1 MPTVRSDIV
10 IRLGS
15 SESDARSDRRA
26 IDDATPFVAWSLPSD
41 IQQVRFSVRLASA
54 EPNGWAFTTSG
65 VRNTPDQQFDFPSG
79 IGLNDN
85 FSGLCKLEVS
95 VSSSASGDMQWVSE
109 PYWFVYDRHLERF
122 FQADQLRFEWSATD
136 DPDGLPVNGIHHYW
150 LQIAH
155 DPLFND
161 VVYDNTAIVEPVA
174 TRVRYTA
181 TAFVPAMG
189 RHYFYRVAMHDG
201 LEWGEW
207 SIVHAFVNL
216 ERQPPSV
223 TIDSVTHTGNLLGDI
238 DITLTVSGADDHYV
252 WVELMYRIGGGE
264 KHPPSL
270 LDSLLYLPDGT
281 HRVTWRSF
289 RNLQRQHV
297 DGVMLHAIPYDESS
311 AGDEVAYGPF
321 AIDNSYIPIE
331 GGGFGSATVG
341 FAVRAGH
348 VGVRTL
354 GDLEGER
361 DLPVKGNMVAVPDP
375 ATYGQ
380 IEAAVRGGKLARFLG
395 FVMGTAEKRPGSG
408 QTLPG
413 INPPTAAP
421 DGGLE
426 AMPTLMRY
434 PLGDVPMS
442 GSEPAM
448 EIIETERANPHADA
462 TAFMFS
468 SPVHYANNEDA
479 WPRPMQ
485 TRDMGKTSF
494 LWGYLDPAG
503 NEVPYPDGY
512 DFDHRPSWH
521 VGREVWR
528 HDDAWV
534 QVGAFLPVDAGAC
547 GVCSGRNWVP
557 AGPSGNYRR
566 DPCPNADCVNGFD
579 MSNPLWLE
587 PAIVDGQAVGPSGSY
602 FAYYL
607 DVQWHHL
614 STWVNNTGG
623 FGRLDRNGPGASI
636 RIPAYEMR
644 DADESFWPAAGH
656 TGKTHQL
663 AGTVNEGAGVDGG
676 SILGDTTYDPGKPLA
691 IDGYIRS
698 GSDRFSWGYDP
709 ASHPAHAIRPLST
722 QPDGVTIRG
731 GIGRDR
737 TLHPL
742 EFRFMQRWWD
752 AYNTIH
758 FRYTGSETSKI
769 QMQVSRWID
778 SANRTDWSDV
788 RGDNAK
794 LDHHTGKW
802 LIDPFVFHAYW
813 STASRQLYLG
823 GFDYQLRIR
832 AYDTISRTFSD
843 WVTSPRFLIQS
854 GVTNPVSVLAT
865 KYDPWSKWIHVKFR
879 VDDSEQDKYT
889 ITNLWYS
896 KDDGGTWQSIAMGTV
911 SGQTAG
917 LSSRLGENEH
927 TLIWDTSS
935 YGLTAAAQARLR
947 IEAIPT
953 GALQNIAVP
962 YFRWLSSANPSAD
975 PAQWRMHQILGRYER
990 MQWDESAEAWQILD
1004 PPVYRPGLLSLYD
1017 RDLERVKRTGT
1028 QVAPSGYYTFHVDD
1042 ELVDA
1047 EGYDV
1052 WLGTLYDGNET
1063 HGSAMSRLSSAMDL
1077 MVRGELP
1084 QVRNTI
1090 WHAEQAC
1097 RYSLIDQGFYAEQ
1110 WFEPTASGYIEALT
1124 TKAVGTVDDD
1134 GTTVDVTRFWEF
1146 RVQSV
1151 AAAPSGAYVDGFFSP
1166 GDATSMERVFYK
1178 IQIDP
1183 LNTFSSQPRGRPMR
1197 DFRYNDRGQRLSVSE
1212 YAAPAT
1218 IVPENGNLDTDSSGQ
1233 PWDGQVSDTDLRGT
1247 DEQFAASNP
1256 RADTGVP
1263 VGGILKVPP
1272 AWLPGEDENDVL
1284 PPGREDFSGDY
1295 HARVAAYNAF
1305 QHNVTARPRPTI
1317 TGVTAEGGILQ
1328 VQYASRA
1335 HDQITH
1341 MTIGHYVTDVQ
1352 VKHPNGYLISTS
1364 TRTPEWVDTT
1374 AINYVS
1380 DRRGQMDDSASTIN
1394 RMPWVPAGRNRP
1406 RPCVY
1411 YDDDLMQYV
1420 MASSKVNFRNQWR
1433 ITTARAMAQPV
1444 ACEVES
1450 LFDGYAVSAIYGPS
1464 MIKVDGVIYLYVTV
1478 QQTPSSPPRL
1488 AVSTST
1494 DGRSFSTPNVIQGI
1508 PTGAYPTV
1516 LWENDTFKMWFESLD
1531 TDDSVVKIYAA
1542 ESANGTTFTPVAG
1555 VAYSR
1560 PGDIGSPS
1568 VARMNGGLV
1577 MFFND
1582 TASNSIA
1589 SVYHNGTAWAGF
1601 QTELPQ
1607 ATVDIDGTPT
1617 SVIPRHPCVY
1627 WDLHMGN
1634 PELFMLFNYL
1644 TPGGE
1649 HRVHITRLEGRVWV
1663 AGEADHILGGDGH
1676 LFDVPTSPTGVARQ
1690 CSINM
1695 SPNGIVPGGTVKVRL
1710 NFNSW
1715 SPGTIEYHRQSEW
1728 VNAGNAASLGA
1739 VIDPTVWRYD
1749 LQLKN
1754 FPYMELST

>member
-311 AGDEVAYGPF
+311 AGGEVAYGPF

-361 DLPVKGNMVAVPDP
+361 DLPVTGNMVAVPDP

-442 GSEPAM
+442 GGEPAM
-448 EIIETERANPHADA
+448 EIIETERANPHADT

-587 PAIVDGQAVGPSGSY
+587 PAMVDGQAVGPSGSY

-656 TGKTHQL
+656 TGKAHQQPFRLRFRPTPEITPGNRGQLQDAHGSNRRDGQKQRPVDMQDLRQTGRDRADLIFEIGHPHGVRPVSGRRLRAASPRAGASSDARPRQSPSPIADRPTAAARRRAGRAPWRRGRL
-663 AGTVNEGAGVDGG
+663 ARLRPIRHPRVPPPRHRRPEARLRVHSPRTARDRAGSTATG
-676 SILGDTTYDPGKPLA
+676 
-691 IDGYIRS
+691 RS
-698 GSDRFSWGYDP
+698 GS
-709 ASHPAHAIRPLST
+709 
-722 QPDGVTIRG
+722 
-731 GIGRDR
+731 
-737 TLHPL
+737 
-742 EFRFMQRWWD
+742 
-752 AYNTIH
+752 
-758 FRYTGSETSKI
+758 
-769 QMQVSRWID
+769 
-778 SANRTDWSDV
+778 
-788 RGDNAK
+788 
-794 LDHHTGKW
+794 
-802 LIDPFVFHAYW
+802 
-813 STASRQLYLG
+813 
-823 GFDYQLRIR
+823 
-832 AYDTISRTFSD
+832 
-843 WVTSPRFLIQS
+843 
-854 GVTNPVSVLAT
+854 
-865 KYDPWSKWIHVKFR
+865 
-879 VDDSEQDKYT
+879 
-889 ITNLWYS
+889 
-896 KDDGGTWQSIAMGTV
+896 
-911 SGQTAG
+911 
-917 LSSRLGENEH
+917 
-927 TLIWDTSS
+927 
-935 YGLTAAAQARLR
+935 
-947 IEAIPT
+947 
-953 GALQNIAVP
+953 
-962 YFRWLSSANPSAD
+962 
-975 PAQWRMHQILGRYER
+975 
-990 MQWDESAEAWQILD
+990 
-1004 PPVYRPGLLSLYD
+1004 
-1017 RDLERVKRTGT
+1017 
-1028 QVAPSGYYTFHVDD
+1028 
-1042 ELVDA
+1042 
-1047 EGYDV
+1047 
-1052 WLGTLYDGNET
+1052 
-1063 HGSAMSRLSSAMDL
+1063 
-1077 MVRGELP
+1077 
-1084 QVRNTI
+1084 
-1090 WHAEQAC
+1090 
-1097 RYSLIDQGFYAEQ
+1097 
-1110 WFEPTASGYIEALT
+1110 
-1124 TKAVGTVDDD
+1124 
-1134 GTTVDVTRFWEF
+1134 
-1146 RVQSV
+1146 
-1151 AAAPSGAYVDGFFSP
+1151 
-1166 GDATSMERVFYK
+1166 
-1178 IQIDP
+1178 
-1183 LNTFSSQPRGRPMR
+1183 
-1197 DFRYNDRGQRLSVSE
+1197 
-1212 YAAPAT
+1212 
-1218 IVPENGNLDTDSSGQ
+1218 
-1233 PWDGQVSDTDLRGT
+1233 
-1247 DEQFAASNP
+1247 
-1256 RADTGVP
+1256 
-1263 VGGILKVPP
+1263 PP
-1272 AWLPGEDENDVL
+1272 A
-1284 PPGREDFSGDY
+1284 
-1295 HARVAAYNAF
+1295 RV
-1305 QHNVTARPRPTI
+1305 
-1317 TGVTAEGGILQ
+1317 
-1328 VQYASRA
+1328 
-1335 HDQITH
+1335 
-1341 MTIGHYVTDVQ
+1341 
-1352 VKHPNGYLISTS
+1352 
-1364 TRTPEWVDTT
+1364 
-1374 AINYVS
+1374 
-1380 DRRGQMDDSASTIN
+1380 RR
-1394 RMPWVPAGRNRP
+1394 
-1406 RPCVY
+1406 
-1411 YDDDLMQYV
+1411 L
-1420 MASSKVNFRNQWR
+1420 
-1433 ITTARAMAQPV
+1433 
-1444 ACEVES
+1444 
-1450 LFDGYAVSAIYGPS
+1450 
-1464 MIKVDGVIYLYVTV
+1464 
-1478 QQTPSSPPRL
+1478 
-1488 AVSTST
+1488 
-1494 DGRSFSTPNVIQGI
+1494 
-1508 PTGAYPTV
+1508 
-1516 LWENDTFKMWFESLD
+1516 
-1531 TDDSVVKIYAA
+1531 
-1542 ESANGTTFTPVAG
+1542 
-1555 VAYSR
+1555 
-1560 PGDIGSPS
+1560 
-1568 VARMNGGLV
+1568 
-1577 MFFND
+1577 
-1582 TASNSIA
+1582 
-1589 SVYHNGTAWAGF
+1589 
-1601 QTELPQ
+1601 
-1607 ATVDIDGTPT
+1607 
-1617 SVIPRHPCVY
+1617 
-1627 WDLHMGN
+1627 
-1634 PELFMLFNYL
+1634 
-1644 TPGGE
+1644 
-1649 HRVHITRLEGRVWV
+1649 
-1663 AGEADHILGGDGH
+1663 
-1676 LFDVPTSPTGVARQ
+1676 
-1690 CSINM
+1690 
-1695 SPNGIVPGGTVKVRL
+1695 
-1710 NFNSW
+1710 
-1715 SPGTIEYHRQSEW
+1715 
-1728 VNAGNAASLGA
+1728 
-1739 VIDPTVWRYD
+1739 
-1749 LQLKN
+1749 
-1754 FPYMELST
+1754 